1 MMSITHAAIALA
13 ATSISLGISDPT
25 TLALAVVGSQLP
37 DLDTTESLAGRVVFP
52 IAWAIEKR
60 FPHRTITHS
69 FLSTG
74 IVGILAAPLWGL
86 GWRYWAAVVIGQF
99 VGWFAD
105 SFTRAGVTAFYPNPA
120 RLVIPGNPKARLRS
134 GSQLEYW
141 VLGIALF
148 LAIAVVNLNS
158 SGGISEQFSRLLFN
172 DPATAGVLFGKYGSD
187 RLIYIDVQGMNV
199 ATSQPVAERFV
210 MLEASGNTLIAES
223 RENGRLY
230 KIGNAP
236 DVQIQPHSVKAEVG
250 AAVKISSRESDPND
264 IGVLD
269 WLQGMPQ
276 DAYLSGSLLLDEMGE
291 VRITPAIESYPT
303 VRVFGGQLELSNAR
317 PEQLGALRDFWILQG
332 KVIVKVRR

>member
-1 MMSITHAAIALA
+1 M
-13 ATSISLGISDPT
+13 
-25 TLALAVVGSQLP
+25 
-37 DLDTTESLAGRVVFP
+37 
-52 IAWAIEKR
+52 
-60 FPHRTITHS
+60 
-69 FLSTG
+69 
-74 IVGILAAPLWGL
+74 
-86 GWRYWAAVVIGQF
+86 GQF

-134 GSQLEYW
+134 GSPLEYW

-236 DVQIQPHSVKAEVG
+236 DVQIQPVSVKTEVG